1 VPIAKCRFR
10 DSVSALKLAIGNR
23 QSKIMINDPF
33 HPEEAIAREQ
43 ESNRRKLLAVV
54 CAVGV
59 TAVLLVG
66 YGYIRKYH
74 AQRILANNTPPPV
87 VDSGP
92 KGPPLAHIVIDEPSL
107 SKGVTTIG
115 GVVKNISKQ
124 ELTGLSVVL
133 ELRRRKDGGL
143 EESVLAVT
151 PGQLQPEQEGTYAAQ
166 LPAQD
171 FASIRL
177 AGLKTDQSDMIAYS
191 SSQGKKRTPERL
203 EPRTIIVKRS
213 GKPREFINSPDTPGR
228 IP

>member
-1 VPIAKCRFR
+1 
-10 DSVSALKLAIGNR
+10 
-23 QSKIMINDPF
+23 MINDPSRQ
-33 HPEEAIAREQ
+33 EQALAREQ
-43 ESNRRKLLAVV
+43 ESSKRKLLAVV

-59 TAVLLVG
+59 TAILLVG

-74 AQRILANNTPPPV
+74 AEKTIASNTPPPV

-92 KGPPLAHIVIDEPSL
+92 KGPALAHIVVDEPTL
-107 SKGVTTIG
+107 EKGMTTIG
-115 GVVKNISKQ
+115 GVVRNISKQ

-143 EESVLAVT
+143 EQSALPVT
-151 PGQLQPEQEGTYAAQ
+151 PGQLHPEQEGSYS
-166 LPAQD
+166 LKVSAQD

-177 AGLKTDQSDMIAYS
+177 AGLKTDPQSELVAYT

-203 EPRTIIVKRS
+203 EPKTIVVKRS
-213 GKPREFINSPDTPGR
+213 GKPGEFINSPDNPGR